1 MRSDVTLRVGGQI
14 FTGWTGV
21 SITRSLEHLAGSF
34 SLDLML
40 PGKPVPDGL
49 TPGLPL
55 TLAINGQTVIT
66 GWLDTVKHAI
76 TATSNKVTVSG
87 RDRTGDLVDCSAVFK
102 GSQWHNR
109 TLAQIA
115 QDLCQPF
122 GITVRWQVGDATAAK
137 PFATFT
143 LQLSETVSDALTRAA
158 RHRGVLITSNAA
170 GDLVFTQAGRQ
181 QTGTLEL
188 GKNLLAAD
196 FTDDWRN
203 RYSEYLVKGHGGGGG
218 HQGDARMAA
227 LLAAPKG
234 ETTDTAVTRYRPR
247 IILADHKIGADG
259 ARQRAIREERRALAK
274 AMQFTATVRGWFRES
289 GELWDVNLLTRVV
302 APRLN
307 VDRRDLLVCR
317 VAFTLNAKDGETTR
331 LTLAPRDGFIVPA
344 EPDST
349 GTGGGGDDGSG
360 VDARIHQLMKQQ
372 GIKLDGDDSE
382 HK

>member
-1 MRSDVTLRVGGQI
+1 MRSEVSLSIGGKI
-14 FTGWTGV
+14 FSGWTGV

-40 PGKPVPDGL
+40 PGQPVPDGI

-55 TLAINGQTVIT
+55 TLSINGQTVIT
-66 GWLDTVKHAI
+66 GWLDTVKHNI
-76 TATSNKVTVSG
+76 TATRNTVSING
-87 RDRTGDLVDCSAVFK
+87 RDKTGDLVDCSAVFK
-102 GSQWHNR
+102 GSQWHGR

-122 GITVRWQVGDATAAK
+122 GIRVRWQVDDAAAAK

-158 RHRGVLITSNAA
+158 RHRGVLVTSNAD
-170 GDLVFTQAGRQ
+170 GDLVFTQAGSRQ
-181 QTGTLEL
+181 TDTLTL
-188 GKNLLAAD
+188 GQNLLAAGY
-196 FTDDWRN
+196 TDDWRN

-218 HQGDARMAA
+218 HRGDAKMAA

-234 ETTDTAVTRYRPR
+234 RTDDNTVTRYRPK

-274 AMQFTATVRGWFRES
+274 SEQFTASVKGWFRDNGS
-289 GELWDVNLLTRVV
+289 LWDVNLLTRVV
-302 APRLN
+302 APRVN
-307 VDRRDLLVCR
+307 VDKRDLLVCQ
-317 VAFTLNAKDGETTR
+317 VAFTLNDRDGETTR

-349 GTGGGGDDGSG
+349 GGGGDDNGG
-360 VDARIHQLMKQQ
+360 VDAWIHQQMKKQ
-372 GIKLDGDDSE
+372 GIKLDGD
-382 HK
+382 K